1 MAPSATKTTTAA
13 AATPSTTADDSTPTG
28 EKPKEPGIP
37 SSTTASTTTLATA
50 TTNQSMASTVVN
62 PSNKPTARKAS
73 APFPSPVPTDWANN
87 ADLGKVRA
95 NTPLS
100 AAHPRSPVNGSTN
113 GVPVAPPPP
122 PQTLVAH
129 PVEPIPRPAR
139 SKSDASIKSLTG
151 KASAFK
157 RMFGGGGGTKDLPSA
172 FEGTPVPTGL
182 EAPFSKIS
190 LTPVGGSSSPYVN
203 GARTPASERNDP
215 FAGHSKSEFR
225 ERAGTAASTAAVN
238 PAGVQQQG
246 NQAAAAPPRSPAS
259 KDNATP
265 TVNQIPATPTDGRK
279 TPTRPSST
287 DGRFTLNQL
296 LGSGPRLSRKS
307 SASSRR
313 SDSSTGGEQVLVH
326 GGYTSGAESAG
337 GGKARTKSR
346 GPSSVGGESTASL
359 SQKYGFCDKAPLG
372 KGATSVVR
380 LAHKWDRKEEKLYAV
395 KEFRKRRKNETEKEY
410 IKKLTAEFCISSTL
424 HHPNVVETVDLVQD
438 EHQAWCEVMEYCPG
452 GDLYAAIKRG
462 GMSASEVECSFKQIL
477 LGVEYLHSQGV
488 AHRDIKPENLFFD
501 AKGQLKIGDYGASTV
516 YRLPW
521 ETSVHMS
528 TGLCGSE
535 PYIAPEQFNNKP
547 YDARLVDIWACGIVY
562 YCLHFQE
569 LPWRVAQLT
578 DNLFAAYVA
587 STQSKNPAEA
597 ACPPTIDNLS
607 PRECRPLLRRMLE
620 PRPEKRI
627 LIEEIMKDNWVKSI
641 EPVKFTAEG
650 AVLISHTDLVSRPQS
665 LQASIEAAFGSDP
678 ACLGLIVV
686 TDLPT
691 VYPARRERLLR
702 LAERFSALPEATKEK
717 YVDASSKYCFG
728 WSHGKEIMNGK
739 PDTLKGS
746 YYANPIVDVPQVSE
760 ELKQQFAEYYS
771 PNIWPAADEQG
782 VEDFE
787 AAFKDLGRFIF
798 RVGCQLAAACQSFA
812 SQHLADRS
820 TTLESLISTSQ
831 TTKARLLHYFP
842 PEKPASA
849 DASDDSWC
857 GTHLDN
863 SMLTGLCS
871 ALYLKKEGPDDLPV
885 EVPAPSVDAGLYIHT
900 RGGEVK
906 KVSIPKNA
914 LAFQTGE
921 ALELCTAGRLRATPH
936 LVKAGSWTP
945 AAASVSRETFAL
957 FMQPDASQVLT
968 ADDTFGT
975 FSKRIFSKHYDNASM

>member
-1 MAPSATKTTTAA
+1 MAPSATTTAA
-13 AATPSTTADDSTPTG
+13 PATPSTTADDTTG
-28 EKPKEPGIP
+28 EKPKEPGISTTN
-37 SSTTASTTTLATA
+37 SSTIATA
-50 TTNQSMASTVVN
+50 AMASN
-62 PSNKPTARKAS
+62 PASASNKSTARKAS
-73 APFPSPVPTDWANN
+73 APFPSPVPTDWANH
-87 ADLGKVRA
+87 ADLTKVRA

-100 AAHPRSPVNGSTN
+100 AAPHSPTNGTAN
-113 GVPVAPPPP
+113 GVPLAPPPP
-122 PQTLVAH
+122 PQTAVPH
-129 PVEPIPRPAR
+129 PVEPMPMPRPAR
-139 SKSDASIKSLTG
+139 SKSDASIKSIG
-151 KASAFK
+151 SKASAFK

-190 LTPVGGSSSPYVN
+190 LTPAGGASSYVN

-215 FAGHSKSEFR
+215 LANTSKSEIR
-225 ERAGTAASTAAVN
+225 ERAGTASSAA
-238 PAGVQQQG
+238 AAT
-246 NQAAAAPPRSPAS
+246 NQAAAALPRSPAS
-259 KDNATP
+259 KDNAPPILQQT
-265 TVNQIPATPTDGRK
+265 PATPTDGRK

-296 LGSGPRLSRKS
+296 LGNGPRLSRKS

-337 GGKARTKSR
+337 GGKAGGTRTKSR

-359 SQKYGFCDKAPLG
+359 SQKYGFCDKTAIG

-547 YDARLVDIWACGIVY
+547 YDARLVDVWACGIVY

-569 LPWRVAQLT
+569 LPWRVAQLS
-578 DNLFAAYVA
+578 DNLFAAYVNA
-587 STQSKNPAEA
+587 TQSKNPAEA

-627 LIEEIMKDNWVKSI
+627 LIEEIMKDAWIKSI
-641 EPVKFTAEG
+641 EVCTLVAEPRHIH
-650 AVLISHTDLVSRPQS
+650 VH
-665 LQASIEAAFGSDP
+665 
-678 ACLGLIVV
+678 
-686 TDLPT
+686 
-691 VYPARRERLLR
+691 AR
-702 LAERFSALPEATKEK
+702 
-717 YVDASSKYCFG
+717 
-728 WSHGKEIMNGK
+728 
-739 PDTLKGS
+739 
-746 YYANPIVDVPQVSE
+746 QV
-760 ELKQQFAEYYS
+760 
-771 PNIWPAADEQG
+771 
-782 VEDFE
+782 
-787 AAFKDLGRFIF
+787 
-798 RVGCQLAAACQSFA
+798 
-812 SQHLADRS
+812 
-820 TTLESLISTSQ
+820 
-831 TTKARLLHYFP
+831 
-842 PEKPASA
+842 
-849 DASDDSWC
+849 
-857 GTHLDN
+857 
-863 SMLTGLCS
+863 
-871 ALYLKKEGPDDLPV
+871 
-885 EVPAPSVDAGLYIHT
+885 T
-900 RGGEVK
+900 RG
-906 KVSIPKNA
+906 
-914 LAFQTGE
+914 
-921 ALELCTAGRLRATPH
+921 TA
-936 LVKAGSWTP
+936 
-945 AAASVSRETFAL
+945 
-957 FMQPDASQVLT
+957 
-968 ADDTFGT
+968 
-975 FSKRIFSKHYDNASM
+975 